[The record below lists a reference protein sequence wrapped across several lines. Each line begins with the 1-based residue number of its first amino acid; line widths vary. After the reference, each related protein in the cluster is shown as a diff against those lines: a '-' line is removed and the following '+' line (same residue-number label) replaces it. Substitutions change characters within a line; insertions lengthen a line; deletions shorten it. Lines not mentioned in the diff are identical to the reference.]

1 MSFLFKLND
10 FKVLRMKNI
19 LIVLNI
25 VLLLAVAFLYIKVF
39 SGDKEE
45 VAKAETPAI
54 STDVLKIAYI
64 NTDTLL
70 EKYDNFKKERDALQK
85 KEKDAD
91 ASLKAKG
98 RSLEKDLAAIQAKI
112 QQGLLSPG
120 EIQKEEQR
128 FGQRQQ
134 ALIQEQEQVTR
145 ALLEEGQRINE
156 KLQKSL
162 IDELKSLKDKEGYD
176 FILSYAAGGQILVAD
191 STLDITQ
198 KVLSILN
205 AKPSDPSKQ

>member
-1 MSFLFKLND
+1 MFKSND

-25 VLLLAVAFLYIKVF
+25 VLLLAVAFLYMKVF
-39 SGDKEE
+39 SGDKKEA
-45 VAKAETPAI
+45 AKAETPAI

-134 ALIQEQEQVTR
+134 ALMQEQEQVTR

-198 KVLSILN
+198 KVLSTLN

>member
-1 MSFLFKLND
+1 
-10 FKVLRMKNI
+10 MKNVSI
-19 LIVLNI
+19 ILNI
-25 VLLLAVAFLYIKVF
+25 ILLLAVAFLYVKVF
-39 SGDKEE
+39 SKDKKGTAE
-45 VAKAETPAI
+45 VETPAA
-54 STDVLKIAYI
+54 TADVLKIAYI
-64 NTDTLL
+64 NTDSLL
-70 EKYDNFKKERDALQK
+70 ENYDNFKKERDALQK

-134 ALIQEQEQVTR
+134 ALMQEQEQVTR
-145 ALLEEGQRINE
+145 ALLEEGQKINE

-191 STLDITQ
+191 TTLDITQ

-205 AKPSDPSKQ
+205 AKSSDPSKQ